1 MKNSGEKPYKIEYL
15 QVAQR
20 DARKIPEQL
29 RPLIAQAI
37 YEKLSTRPDVFGKP
51 LKSILYPLWSLR
63 VKNWRV
69 VFLLKGGVV
78 QIWAILPRSVIY
90 KEVQKRKKL

>member
-1 MKNSGEKPYKIEYL
+1 MKNSGEKQYKIEYL
-15 QVAQR
+15 QGAQK
-20 DARKIPEQL
+20 DVTKIPNEL
-29 RPLIAQAI
+29 RSPIAQAI
-37 YEKLSTRPDVFGKP
+37 HEKLSTRPDVFGKP

-69 VFLLKGGVV
+69 VFLLKGDIV
-78 QIWAILPRSVIY
+78 QIWAILPRSIIY

>member
-1 MKNSGEKPYKIEYL
+1 MKKSGEKRYKIEYFR
-15 QVAQR
+15 VAQR
-20 DARKIPEQL
+20 DVIKIPNEL
-29 RPLIAQAI
+29 KPIIARAI
-37 YEKLSTRPDVFGKP
+37 HEKLGTRPEVFGKP

-69 VFLLKGGVV
+69 VFLLKKGVV
-78 QIWAILPRSVIY
+78 QIWAILPRSTIY